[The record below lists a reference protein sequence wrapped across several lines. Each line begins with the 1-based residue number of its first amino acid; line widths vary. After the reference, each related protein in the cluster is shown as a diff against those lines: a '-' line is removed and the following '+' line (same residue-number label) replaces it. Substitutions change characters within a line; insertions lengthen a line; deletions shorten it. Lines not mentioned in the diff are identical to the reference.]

1 MKNKS
6 KTIFLII
13 LIIAVALGL
22 TWFSYKYINPEAT
35 VESNN
40 NVAKNEIKANIEEN
54 NISSS
59 NVQEKKPENDSENKQ
74 VAKPETTVNTPQEN
88 NQKEEVSTEKTTGE
102 SNEEK
107 AINAVKKAW
116 GSEDGVYFASMGI
129 DAKGRYIVSVNDSST
144 SSVYA
149 WYNVNIQTGEVEAQ

>member
-1 MKNKS
+1 MKDKT

-35 VESNN
+35 VESNT
-40 NVAKNEIKANIEEN
+40 NVTKNETRANIEEN
-54 NISSS
+54 KISSS
-59 NVQEKKPENDSENKQ
+59 NVQENKQ
-74 VAKPETTVNTPQEN
+74 ENENINKQEN
-88 NQKEEVSTEKTTGE
+88 TTETNVNKKEDDNKVEVTTEKTTGE

-116 GSEDGVYFASMGI
+116 GSEEGVYFSSMGI
-129 DAKGRYIVSVNDSST
+129 DAKGRYIVTVNDSST